1 MPSAPKPEEMYGQA
15 SAGAG
20 NVVLGR
26 GEFDMLCRKLSGLEH
41 SIAEL
46 RREIV
51 MNSQNRVIN
60 HTQAVNSNH
69 DPALYGSGENTP
81 RAPVMGTK
89 MAGVVGQT
97 PQHFKKHYETHG
109 VHTKDAT
116 VR

>member
-1 MPSAPKPEEMYGQA
+1 MPSVTKPDDMYGQA
-15 SAGAG
+15 AAGAG

-26 GEFDMLCRKLSGLEH
+26 GEFDMLCRKLSGLEN

-46 RREIV
+46 RREIA
-51 MNSQNRVIN
+51 MNSQHRVV
-60 HTQAVNSNH
+60 TQAQAVNQNH
-69 DPALYGSGENTP
+69 DPALYGSEDNTP
-81 RAPVMGTK
+81 RAPVMGTS
-89 MAGVVGQT
+89 MSGVIGQT